1 MAKRTLFLI
10 FCILLGLCVV
20 FITRLSAAG
29 EVDENK
35 TWSFQFSKAPIS
47 DVLNRLTEVTGI
59 EISVDKLPEK
69 EPLTKSYTNCTFE
82 HILKDIF
89 RATNHALVWHRGE
102 DGKDSVEIRLFDE
115 GSDYRTTAGNLSNVS
130 RTTPRNLSRNPA
142 SRIFNKPR
150 SQDPDEDEDQP
161 EDEDQLEDED
171 QPEEEEEEEQST
183 IPPQNPNTKLK
194 TIPTD
199 SDEESSEE

>member
-1 MAKRTLFLI
+1 M
-10 FCILLGLCVV
+10 
-20 FITRLSAAG
+20 
-29 EVDENK
+29 
-35 TWSFQFSKAPIS
+35 
-47 DVLNRLTEVTGI
+47 LNRLTEVTGI
-59 EISVDKLPEK
+59 EISVDRLPEK

-102 DGKDSVEIRLFDE
+102 DCKDSVEIRLFNE
-115 GSDYRTTAGNLSNVS
+115 GSDSRTTAGNFSNVS

-142 SRIFNKPR
+142 SRIFPKPR
-150 SQDPDEDEDQP
+150 NQDPD
-161 EDEDQLEDED
+161 EDED

-183 IPPQNPNTKLK
+183 SPPQNPNTKLK

>member
-1 MAKRTLFLI
+1 MAKRSLFLI

-35 TWSFQFSKAPIS
+35 TWSFQFSKTPIS
-47 DVLNRLTEVTGI
+47 DVLNRLIEVTGI
-59 EISVDKLPEK
+59 EISVDKIPEK

-115 GSDYRTTAGNLSNVS
+115 GSSGSKAGNFSNVS
-130 RTTPRNLSRNPA
+130 RTTHRNPSRNRESGILPKPRN
-142 SRIFNKPR
+142 
-150 SQDPDEDEDQP
+150 QDPDEDEDLTEA
-161 EDEDQLEDED
+161 EDLTEEED
-171 QPEEEEEEEQST
+171 EEEEPST
-183 IPPQNPNTKLK
+183 SPPQNPNAKFK
-194 TIPTD
+194 RVPTGF
-199 SDEESSEE
+199 DEELSEE